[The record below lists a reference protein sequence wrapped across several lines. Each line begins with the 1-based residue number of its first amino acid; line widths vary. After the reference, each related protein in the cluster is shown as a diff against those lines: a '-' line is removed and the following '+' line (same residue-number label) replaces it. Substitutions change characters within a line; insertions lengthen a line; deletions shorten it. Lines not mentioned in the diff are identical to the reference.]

1 MNVRAVYRPVH
12 LWRHLRTQ
20 HSSSWI
26 YGGIDARGSTNCRW
40 AEEIAAEVS
49 AVDMVGWVLRERSFS
64 SQLGIELCQPTHCD
78 GWQSLT
84 RLMVG

>member
-1 MNVRAVYRPVH
+1 MYEQCTVRCTSGGTCERS
-12 LWRHLRTQ
+12 
-20 HSSSWI
+20 SSSWI
-26 YGGIDARGSTNCRW
+26 YGGIDARGSTNWGAW